1 MANAEL
7 VDAGCFITQM
17 NELLLIDPLYINC
30 TMTNYCNGYISGK
43 EDLVPRERL
52 NGIYFKN
59 AKPGLWSCFAIR
71 ETNKACLKNATKQEA
86 ATDVA
91 HESDH
96 NSYNNI
102 RNEMVLSFICLNNTE
117 YMRECLTIE
126 KVDEL
131 KWERLEPNEKIHPA
145 LDQTGNCSSTVHSDC
160 KNEKMTNSRSDKSEL
175 LPLENYFTNI
185 LTIESGQG
193 GLFCIE
199 SIKHSAD
206 LLFQKHGMNNISS
219 REQLDN
225 LFNQNMNDLYPWFDK
240 ICNLTMSSSV
250 AVIDFIDMPIG
261 CVCLSSSDCVVN
273 YLCEVVRD
281 EVTDEVWAIRVN
293 FLAPLK

>member
-1 MANAEL
+1 MTNAKL
-7 VDAGCFITQM
+7 IDAGCFITQM

-30 TMTNYCNGYISGK
+30 TMTNYCNSYISGQEQLLPTEK
-43 EDLVPRERL
+43 L

-59 AKPGLWSCFAIR
+59 AKPGLWSSFAIR
-71 ETNKACLKNATKQEA
+71 ENNQAFLKKMVNQETE
-86 ATDVA
+86 TDIPNRN
-91 HESDH
+91 DK

-102 RNEMVLSFICLNNTE
+102 RNEIVLSFICFNNTE
-117 YMRECLTIE
+117 YMHEYLTVE
-126 KVDEL
+126 KVDML
-131 KWERLEPNEKIHPA
+131 KWERLEPNET
-145 LDQTGNCSSTVHSDC
+145 LLGGGETGKCNSSVHTDF
-160 KNEKMTNSRSDKSEL
+160 KNDKAANFYTSNSEL
-175 LPLENYFTNI
+175 LPLENYFTNV
-185 LTIESGQG
+185 LTIESGQV
-193 GLFCIE
+193 GLFCMD
-199 SIKHSAD
+199 SIKNSAD
-206 LLFQKHGMNNISS
+206 LLFKKHGMKNISS

-225 LFNQNMNDLYPWFDK
+225 LFNQNMNNLYPWFDK

-293 FLAPLK
+293 FLSPLK

>member
-1 MANAEL
+1 MGNAEL

-30 TMTNYCNGYISGK
+30 TMTNYCNSYISGK
-43 EDLVPRERL
+43 ENLLPREKL

-59 AKPGLWSCFAIR
+59 AKPGLWSSFAIR
-71 ETNKACLKNATKQEA
+71 ENSQACLKKTAMQETE
-86 ATDVA
+86 TDA
-91 HESDH
+91 ENRNNN
-96 NSYNNI
+96 NSYNNV
-102 RNEMVLSFICLNNTE
+102 RNEMVLSFICFNNTE
-117 YMRECLTIE
+117 YMHEYLTVE
-126 KVDEL
+126 KVDKL
-131 KWERLEPNEKIHPA
+131 KWEKLERNEGHPGGG
-145 LDQTGNCSSTVHSDC
+145 QTGRFNSTVNTDS
-160 KNEKMTNSRSDKSEL
+160 KNEKMGNLHNNKNEL
-175 LPLENYFTNI
+175 LPLENYFTNV
-185 LTIESGQG
+185 LTVESGQV
-193 GLFCIE
+193 GLFCME

-250 AVIDFIDMPIG
+250 AVIDFMDMPIG
-261 CVCLSSSDCVVN
+261 SVCLSSSDCVVN

-293 FLAPLK
+293 FLEPLK